1 MFPFYYSSSIC
12 ELNAVDLVLRK
23 EEKPCE
29 RDTGKYCL
37 EFKRRR
43 ERGLSQDELCKHPD
57 KFGRLIIRI
66 NWLQMNEK
74 LFP

>member
-57 KFGRLIIRI
+57 
-66 NWLQMNEK
+66 
-74 LFP
+74 